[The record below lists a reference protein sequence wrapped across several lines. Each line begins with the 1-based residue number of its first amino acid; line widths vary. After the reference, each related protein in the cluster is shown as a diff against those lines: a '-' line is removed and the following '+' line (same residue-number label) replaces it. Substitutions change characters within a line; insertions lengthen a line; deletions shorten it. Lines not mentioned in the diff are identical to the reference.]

1 MNEATSES
9 GSPTPEAPEAREKSG
24 INWWRMAL
32 LALVMGALW
41 AFGEMSGLTD
51 DFDVERIRT
60 LVREAG
66 AIGVV
71 VYFVIF
77 AAGELIHIP
86 GIVFVLAGLVSW
98 GKVAGYPMALAASV
112 VSVSVSFLVVRTV
125 GGRALAGL
133 NRPMLR
139 RILDK
144 LDERPIRTVFILRT
158 LLFLAPPL
166 NYALGM
172 TDVRF
177 RDYVIGSALG
187 LAAPLLV
194 VTLLF
199 DWVMSLIN

>member
-1 MNEATSES
+1 MNQAASDEGA
-9 GSPTPEAPEAREKSG
+9 PPEAPDEKQKSG

-32 LALVMGALW
+32 LALLMGALW

-60 LVREAG
+60 MVRSAG
-66 AIGVV
+66 AIGMI
-71 VYFVIF
+71 VYVIIF

-98 GKVAGYPMALAASV
+98 GQLLGYPIALVASV
-112 VSVSVSFLVVRTV
+112 VSVSVSFFIVRIV

-139 RILDK
+139 RILDN
-144 LDERPIRTVFILRT
+144 LDQRPIRTVLILR
-158 LLFLAPPL
+158 LILWMAPPL
-166 NYALGM
+166 NYALAM
-172 TDVRF
+172 TDVRY

-187 LAAPLLV
+187 LAPPILV
-194 VTLLF
+194 ITLLF
-199 DWVMSLIN
+199 DWVMTLVQ

>member
-1 MNEATSES
+1 LTDAPTES
-9 GSPTPEAPEAREKSG
+9 GAPVPEAPEAKAKSG

-32 LALVMGALW
+32 LALIMGALW
-41 AFGEMSGLTD
+41 VFGEMSGLTD

-60 LVREAG
+60 MVREAG

-71 VYFVIF
+71 LYFVIF
-77 AAGELIHIP
+77 AGGELVHIP

-98 GKVAGYPMALAASV
+98 GQVVGYPIALAASV
-112 VSVSVSFLVVRTV
+112 VSVSVSFLVVRLV

-144 LDERPIRTVFILRT
+144 LDQRPIRTVFILRT

-187 LAAPLLV
+187 LAGPLLV

-199 DWVMSLIN
+199 EWVMSLIS